1 MRFLVKPPT
10 LLALFLLTACA
21 GTTTTTT
28 TSPTTTAAST
38 TTAVPITTTT
48 VPRSIVLE
56 VSWPIEG
63 FISTEPV
70 ISVIGVTSS
79 GATVTVNG
87 AEASISG
94 DDQSAIFDLFIAL
107 TEGDNEIVVAATAGD
122 SGSAEV
128 VVNVRYLPNAD
139 LEFAF
144 MERVSVEKIVADYAQ
159 FLTGQEAIDAAVEDG
174 VTTPEE
180 GVPNDYYIRNVN
192 PQLRTLALLADVVV
206 ILATPAPGAV
216 GEVLVP
222 IDEWLS
228 LFHDDGTPYDLNKE
242 DPPPV
247 EEPHSGFFGAG
258 WGAPYW
264 LTIDRDQ
271 VIQIRQQYLP

>member
-1 MRFLVKPPT
+1 MRLLGRPPT
-10 LLALFLLTACA
+10 LLALFVLTACA
-21 GTTTTTT
+21 GSAVATTS
-28 TSPTTTAAST
+28 SPTTTAAST
-38 TTAVPITTTT
+38 TTVVPITTTT
-48 VPRSIVLE
+48 VPRSIALE
-56 VSWPIEG
+56 ISWPIEG
-63 FISTEPV
+63 FISTEPE
-70 ISVIGVTSS
+70 ISVSGVTSP

-87 AEASISG
+87 EEASMSG
-94 DDQSAIFDLFIAL
+94 DDQLAIFDLLIAL
-107 TEGDNEIVVAATAGD
+107 TEGDNEIAVAATGAD
-122 SGSAEV
+122 AATAEV

-144 MERVSVEKIVADYAQ
+144 MDRVSAAEIVADYAQ

-192 PQLRTLALLADVVV
+192 PQLRTLPLSEDVLV

-216 GEVLVP
+216 GEVLVSM
-222 IDEWLS
+222 DDWLG
-228 LFHDDGTPYDLNKE
+228 LFHDDGTPYDLDEE

-264 LTIDRDQ
+264 LTIDGAE